1 MAIDNKTYITPE
13 MLELLLGKIK
23 AAHVLVEEG
32 KGLSTNDLTDELLA
46 KLNDAQANVLESVKV
61 NGEALEITEK
71 GVDIAVPTTVSQLTN
86 DAGYITLDDVPEGV
100 AASDVDPLMD
110 GTAAAGT
117 AVTYARADHV
127 HPTDTSR
134 ASATELANEVTRAT
148 EAEEALGGRIDTLGE
163 KVTANETAIGVLNA
177 DANTAGSVDK
187 KVADAINAFAT
198 QITDDGTINTYKE
211 ALEYIS
217 THGAEY
223 TALLG
228 KVTANE
234 TAIATLNGDAQTAG
248 SVDKKIAD
256 AVAALN
262 IDQYATDDDLAG
274 VDGKVTA
281 LDTKVGAIPEGATA
295 TTVVGYVD
303 EAVNS
308 AMVALTEDEINA
320 IWNRVYTA

>member
-1 MAIDNKTYITPE
+1 MAIENKTYITPE

-32 KGLSTNDLTDELLA
+32 KGLSTNDLTDELLG
-46 KLNDAQANVLESVKV
+46 KLNSALQGIKV
-61 NGEALEITEK
+61 NGEAQTVTEN
-71 GVDIAVPTTVSQLTN
+71 GVDIAVPTKVSDIEN
-86 DAGYITLDDVPEGV
+86 DAGYITLDEVPEGV
-100 AASDVDPLMD
+100 AASDVAPLMD
-110 GTAAAGT
+110 GTAAAGS

-134 ASATELANEVTRAT
+134 ASATELANEVQRAT
-148 EAEEALGGRIDTLGE
+148 EAEAALGGRIDGAIE
-163 KVTANETAIGVLNA
+163 RIGANETAIGTLNA

-187 KVADAINAFAT
+187 KIADAINAFAT
-198 QITDDGTINTYKE
+198 AMTDDGTVNTYKE

-234 TAIATLNGDAQTAG
+234 TAIATLNGDAQTVG

-256 AVAALN
+256 AIAALN

-274 VDGKVTA
+274 VSGQVTA
-281 LDTKVGAIPEGATA
+281 LDTKVGALPEGATA

-308 AMVALTEDEINA
+308 AMVEMTEEEITA